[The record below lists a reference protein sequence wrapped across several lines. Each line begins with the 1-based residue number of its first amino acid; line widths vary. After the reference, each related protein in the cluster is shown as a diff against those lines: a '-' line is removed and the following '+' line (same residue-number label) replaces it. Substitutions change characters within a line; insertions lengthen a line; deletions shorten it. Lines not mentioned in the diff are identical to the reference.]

1 MARPHPS
8 RTGGPGHRVAA
19 EQGGSDT
26 LEPFL
31 YASIS
36 DFELENVRLAELY
49 EHCYLDFFF
58 GTMNSLFILC
68 TRRPVLHSP

>member
-36 DFELENVRLAELY
+36 DFELENARLAELY
-49 EHCYLDFFF
+49 E
-58 GTMNSLFILC
+58 LC
-68 TRRPVLHSP
+68 